1 LLWTPCLQMIRCC
14 KSRPSSDAGGR
25 RSKVG
30 ALPQLTGQGL
40 AGAGLCLLALLL
52 WEGRTRVAQ
61 RYTPPG
67 PEPRSEGKWS
77 YGRQIRQINHLS
89 AYGGFNRVVRVLLV
103 AGIFVSLVIAVV
115 GLI

>member
-1 LLWTPCLQMIRCC
+1 M
-14 KSRPSSDAGGR
+14 
-25 RSKVG
+25 G
-30 ALPQLTGQGL
+30 ALPHLTGQGL
-40 AGAGLCLLALLL
+40 TGAGFCLFALLL
-52 WEGRTRVAQ
+52 WEGRVRVAQ

-77 YGRQIRQINHLS
+77 HGRQIRQINYLS
-89 AYGGFNRVVRVLLV
+89 AYGGFNKVVRIVLI